1 MTDLSVNISKTVN
14 APIERVFDAWL
25 DPAMLTRFILPAP
38 GMPQPQVETDPREGG
53 RFSIIMQV
61 GDEKIP
67 HNGTYLTVERPRR
80 LAFSWESPFSSDD
93 SVVTLE
99 FESIDAETTRVDL
112 THVKFP
118 DAESRDNHAGGW
130 NNILDQLNEVL

>member
-53 RFSIIMQV
+53 HFSIIMQV
-61 GDEKIP
+61 GDEQIP
-67 HNGTYLTVERPRR
+67 HKGTYLTLERPQR

-112 THVKFP
+112 THVKF
-118 DAESRDNHAGGW
+118 ANEEARDNHAGGW
-130 NNILDQLNEVL
+130 SNILDQLGEIL